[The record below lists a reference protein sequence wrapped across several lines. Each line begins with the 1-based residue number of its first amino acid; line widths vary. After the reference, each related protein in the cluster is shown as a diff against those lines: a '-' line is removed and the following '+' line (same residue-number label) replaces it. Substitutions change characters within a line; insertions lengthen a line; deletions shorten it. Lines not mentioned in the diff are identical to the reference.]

1 MIAHLSSGSSLAVLS
16 CEKTGAEKLPKDRF
30 DLFPKC
36 FNRMRSVAFQ
46 QLAAVGGF
54 LPKQVF
60 RRRKRSLRKP
70 SIFSHHSRNPA
81 TVEKRTPRTCAAVRG
96 QRRFPDKS
104 GIGRFR
110 SMYLRLSRRMFVASC
125 SLRPK
130 AGRAVAITSENNG
143 S

>member
-1 MIAHLSSGSSLAVLS
+1 VFQPDAV
-16 CEKTGAEKLPKDRF
+16 A
-30 DLFPKC
+30 
-36 FNRMRSVAFQ
+36 AFQ

-54 LPKQVF
+54 LPKQVL
-60 RRRKRSLRKP
+60 RHRKRSLRKP

-81 TVEKRTPRTCAAVRG
+81 TVEKGMLRTYAVVRG

-130 AGRAVAITSENNG
+130 AGRASGNYLRKQLALG
-143 S
+143 